1 MLCSAMRNR
10 RSISFGAAAALVVLT
25 AAVLAAAGDRSAR
38 DPLSAEIERW
48 SRFLETNNSTDEM
61 WAQVKENSGPAL
73 ARARDALHEG
83 RRLLALQRLAGPRTN
98 LSAAS
103 YLNNFSPDQRKESAA
118 FETEWARAGAA
129 LREGSSASAAG
140 ALRDVRPAAVR
151 ALGEAA
157 VPQAHIYYET
167 SLEYGRNTMPQ
178 YGFFYL
184 GVAQAQR
191 EFAAFCRTLSAPTV
205 GRAPRLRPLR
215 GELDLLESEL
225 LAAYRPPASI
235 DKHSEFIAASSTL
248 KEARELDAAGL
259 RFGAMLR
266 YLQAAQRLAPLR
278 PSPPSLDAE
287 ALSRHLKEWDARLS
301 SGGVDHSLGRLFLEA
316 AQADVAGHAA
326 DASPT
331 TAAAIAGDVLP
342 RYFAALEPPRPEPS
356 KPVPQT
362 TVTLVRWPYT

>member
-1 MLCSAMRNR
+1 MRNR
-10 RSISFGAAAALVVLT
+10 RSISSGAAAALVALT
-25 AAVLAAAGDRSAR
+25 AAVLAAAGDRSGSA
-38 DPLSAEIERW
+38 DPLAAEIERW
-48 SRFLETNNSTDEM
+48 SQFLATNTSTDEI
-61 WAQVKENSGPAL
+61 WAQVKESSGPAL
-73 ARARDALHEG
+73 ARAQEALREG
-83 RRLLALQRLAGPRTN
+83 RRLLALQRLEGPRTY

-103 YLNNFSPDQRKESAA
+103 YFYKFSPDQRKESAA

-129 LREGSSASAAG
+129 LREGSSASAAS
-140 ALRDVRPAAVR
+140 ALGGVRPAAVR

-157 VPQAHIYYET
+157 VPQAHIYSET

-178 YGFFYL
+178 NGFFYL

-191 EFAAFCRTLSAPTV
+191 EFAAFCRTLSAPTA

-235 DKHSEFIAASSTL
+235 EKHSEFIAASSTL

-259 RFGAMLR
+259 RFGAILR
-266 YLQAAQRLAPLR
+266 YLQAAQRLVTLR
-278 PSPPSLDAE
+278 PSPSSLDAE
-287 ALSRHLKEWDARLS
+287 ALSERLKEWDARLS

-316 AQADVAGHAA
+316 AQADVAGNAA
-326 DASPT
+326 GASPT

-356 KPVPQT
+356 KPAPQT